1 MSDLLLI
8 WANRFHCFSPFY
20 AQERIF
26 KTEWPWAIL
35 SRRSWQKSD
44 ETICSFSRAN
54 HSFAHKK
61 TSNFLKKPM
70 SKFPTLAQT
79 YMQYIKLSW
88 FTELAVKSVRR
99 VRGTFAAN
107 IQHTTLCYNQ
117 WCGSGSVFV
126 DPDPYHWLYW
136 EIFIKV
142 EHWNLLQIYT
152 SCETIIIIL

>member
-1 MSDLLLI
+1 MPKSESLKQSD
-8 WANRFHCFSPFY
+8 PEQFY
-20 AQERIF
+20 PVAHDKR
-26 KTEWPWAIL
+26 AM
-35 SRRSWQKSD
+35 RA
-44 ETICSFSRAN
+44 ICSFSRAN

-88 FTELAVKSVRR
+88 FTELAVKSARR
-99 VRGTFAAN
+99 VRGTFAAK

-152 SCETIIIIL
+152 SCETIIIILCIIIIMLVWRL